1 METHVAMASGGAYA
15 ALHAGFWE
23 AVDSTLSGQ
32 RFRNSVT
39 SISGS
44 SAGALVGMLVA
55 EGVPGRL
62 IAQDLRNGGIQGRF
76 PRLRAAAAYFH
87 LPGFR
92 RSAFSAK
99 PYISRVT
106 KLANA
111 RVHAR
116 LPMTVAV
123 TDTTLV
129 QRCVPLDM
137 GAFRLP
143 SRVTAAVASASIPLM
158 LPPQRIGTLGMCADG
173 SVNRCSFAEDT
184 LRNKLLTSKGNLL
197 ILNCL
202 PYPENRG
209 QLPRPLT
216 GGLTVARIAGN
227 YGEQLY
233 AHSMERLFRD
243 TIFPPVQFKDGM
255 FELFIN
261 NTCGRCAQVGAD
273 EPYDLHVVF
282 VAPTTKQYLAC
293 GGMHSITDLHYGK
306 GHAPV
311 AHMVEV
317 GKLMGHQ
324 YVQRYGELTFM

>member
-1 METHVAMASGGAYA
+1 VAMASGGAYA
-15 ALHAGFWE
+15 AVHAGFWE
-23 AVDSTLSGQ
+23 AVDNTRSGQ
-32 RFRNSVT
+32 QFRNSVT
-39 SISGS
+39 SMSGS
-44 SAGALVGMLVA
+44 SAGALVGMLIA

-62 IAQDLRNGGIQGRF
+62 IAQDLRNGGIQGYF

-92 RSAFSAK
+92 KSAFSAK
-99 PYISRVT
+99 PYIQRVT

-116 LPMTVAV
+116 MPMTVAV

-158 LPPQRIGTLGMCADG
+158 LPPQRIGLLGMCADG

-184 LRNKLLTSKGNLL
+184 LRNKLLTSKGNLVV
-197 ILNCL
+197 LNCL
-202 PYPENRG
+202 PYPGNRG
-209 QLPRPLT
+209 QLPRPPASR
-216 GGLTVARIAGN
+216 LTVGSIAGN

-243 TIFPPVQFKDGM
+243 TISPPVQFKDGM
-255 FELFIN
+255 FEMFIN
-261 NTCGRCAQVGAD
+261 NTCGRCAQVAAG

-282 VAPTTKQYLAC
+282 VAPTKEQYLAC
-293 GGMHSITDLHYGK
+293 GGMRAITDLHYGRGYK
-306 GHAPV
+306 PV

-317 GKLMGHQ
+317 GKLMGHRYIQ
-324 YVQRYGELTFM
+324 QYGELTFM